1 MTSLFQTRR
10 FHIDAAPDHADVLR
24 AIHDRALDL
33 VIIDGVFSPH
43 HCQLVATQL
52 DAQPGRFPF
61 TLQETLNAEQTQFRL
76 IGESLTPYAGH
87 PEGPELSHYF
97 RTAAEFRGH
106 CRSLFGSATDFEAT
120 LEAAFAS
127 TGGGRA
133 VELPAGPEAGTTYTP
148 ATLRE
153 LRPSCEIPLHV
164 GDYFFSTP
172 GYEHLGR
179 SVVLHDQLSYFV
191 PLRRRR
197 DQHPGTNGGATQR
210 SPRRRQQRS
219 PSLLRLLRPRRGR
232 CRRLGL
238 VPPGSPRQPACRAR
252 QDLARRRA
260 RHAPTTSKPDATLRR
275 KNHAPGA
282 PLMPAAPLAQGPRS
296 GGSVDTRLSE
306 AVRDALSWSH
316 VPS

>member
-1 MTSLFQTRR
+1 MTSLFQTRQ

-33 VIIDGVFSPH
+33 VIIEGVFSPH

-52 DAQPGRFPF
+52 DAQPSRFPF

-120 LEAAFAS
+120 VEAAFAS

-172 GYEHLGR
+172 GYEHLGK

-191 PLRRRR
+191 PLQNAEQGGELVVYRAEWGKDEAPEMVREKRANWDDLDASWESER
-197 DQHPGTNGGATQR
+197 FTPPVGALLVFNGGR
-210 SPRRRQQRS
+210 FYHRVSRV
-219 PSLLRLLRPRRGR
+219 RGT
-232 CRRLGL
+232 
-238 VPPGSPRQPACRAR
+238 RAR
-252 QDLARRRA
+252 WTIGGFLAF
-260 RHAPTTSKPDATLRR
+260 APDDRTIRY
-275 KNHAPGA
+275 
-282 PLMPAAPLAQGPRS
+282 
-296 GGSVDTRLSE
+296 
-306 AVRDALSWSH
+306 WS
-316 VPS
+316 